1 MLRCTLLL
9 LSLLIAGAQ
18 SPTPASAPTALD
30 LKFTAAETDP
40 SLVVPLIFEVSALLP
55 SVDGDAGQKLAE
67 RLEPFAKRAFF
78 GPERLPG
85 MEQLG
90 LILHTVGKGE
100 FPGAIAKQN
109 HIGSGMLAYLN
120 AKYDEHK
127 LGAGS
132 TLKVLELA
140 SDSLSVII
148 DKQRFRLAVWHKTPS
163 SAWVLAMYVP
173 IGIGAEQTPTPS
185 GTTKIVDRVRN
196 CDWTD
201 PVTHENFKA
210 GDPRNVLGG
219 YWIRL
224 DEQGIGRTGIG
235 LHGYT
240 GSTPENW
247 LGKSTSNGCVRL
259 LQVDIDRVFELA
271 LEGTPVTIA
280 P

>member
-1 MLRCTLLL
+1 MLFRHLLL
-9 LSLLIAGAQ
+9 LLPVLALSQTQTPPAAQ
-18 SPTPASAPTALD
+18 TELD
-30 LKFTAAETDP
+30 LKFAAAATDP
-40 SLVVPLIFEVSALLP
+40 ALVVPLIVEVSALLP
-55 SVDGDAGQKLAE
+55 GVEGDAGQKLAE
-67 RLEPFAKRAFF
+67 RLEPFSKRAFF

-90 LILHTVGKGE
+90 LLLHTVAKGE
-100 FPGAIAKQN
+100 FPSAIARQN
-109 HIGSGMLAYLN
+109 HIGSGLLAYLN
-120 AKYDEHK
+120 ANYDERK

-132 TLKVLELA
+132 TLKVLDLA
-140 SDSLSVII
+140 GDSLSVII
-148 DKQRFRLAVWHKTPS
+148 DKQRFRLACWHRIPS
-163 SAWVLAMYVP
+163 GAWALAMYVP
-173 IGIGAEQTPTPS
+173 IGIGAAETQTPS
-185 GTTKIVDRVRN
+185 GTTKIVERARN

-201 PVTHENFKA
+201 PVTHETFKA

-219 YWIRL
+219 YWMRL

-247 LGKSTSNGCVRL
+247 LGKCTSNGCVRL

-271 LEGTPVTIA
+271 LDGTPVTIA

>member
-1 MLRCTLLL
+1 MIQRLALLVPLLL
-9 LSLLIAGAQ
+9 AAFQ
-18 SPTPASAPTALD
+18 ARAPAPQASDLD
-30 LKFTAAETDP
+30 AKFAAADEDA
-40 SLVVPLIFEVSALLP
+40 SRVVPLILEVSALLP
-55 SVDGDAGQKLAE
+55 SLDGDAGQKLAE

-90 LILHTVGKGE
+90 LLLHKVGNGE
-100 FPGAIAKQN
+100 LPGAIAKQN
-109 HIGSGMLAYLN
+109 HIGSGMFAYLN
-120 AKYDEHK
+120 TNYDERK
-127 LGAGS
+127 LGAGT
-132 TLKVLELA
+132 TLKVLDLTG
-140 SDSLSVII
+140 DSLSVII
-148 DKQRFRLAVWHKTPS
+148 DKQRFRLAAWHKTPS
-163 SAWVLAMYVP
+163 GAWVLVMYVP
-173 IGIGAEQTPTPS
+173 IGIGAPETPTPS

-196 CDWTD
+196 CEWTD
-201 PVTHENFKA
+201 PVTKQKFKA

-224 DEQGIGRTGIG
+224 DERGIARTGIG

-247 LGKSTSNGCVRL
+247 LGKCTSNGCVRL
-259 LQVDIDRVFELA
+259 LQVDIDRVYELA